1 MSTPFPEHTG
11 IREQHLLRKKDNPL
25 FEDSERDVSNEAL
38 AKARMEDGVEM
49 DAFMSEFQTLVQRAA
64 ALEANTPSET
74 ILEIKEQ
81 LDRSYQQCCAL
92 PGDQAVVKAAI
103 RKLIETIMR
112 AVERGIGNDA
122 YAQRKLEE
130 EVLARELHFKL
141 QEVPLV
147 AALTAEN
154 SPITEKELVP
164 SLLSEPAETLM
175 PSLQLFDENQI
186 AAILSGA
193 EALLKQRDPQR
204 ALADAWRGLE
214 LIENCYHDMQP
225 DSAPGPVITMGT
237 ND

>member
-1 MSTPFPEHTG
+1 MSTPFPVHTG

-25 FEDSERDVSNEAL
+25 FEASERDVSNEVL

-92 PGDQAVVKAAI
+92 PGDQAAVKAAI

-112 AVERGIGNDA
+112 AVESGIGNDA
-122 YAQRKLEE
+122 YAQQKLEE

-141 QEVPLV
+141 QELPLV

-154 SPITEKELVP
+154 SPIAEKELVP
-164 SLLSEPAETLM
+164 SLLSEPAETLALT
-175 PSLQLFDENQI
+175 LQLFDESQL
-186 AAILSGA
+186 AAIFN
-193 EALLKQRDPQR
+193 EASTFMENKDPER
-204 ALADAWRGLE
+204 KLMDAWLRLQ
-214 LIENCYHDMQP
+214 LIERTWQAMP
-225 DSAPGPVITMGT
+225 AGT
-237 ND
+237 TANQA

>member
-1 MSTPFPEHTG
+1 MSTPFPVHTG

-25 FEDSERDVSNEAL
+25 FEASERDVSNEVL
-38 AKARMEDGVEM
+38 ATARMEDGVEM

-92 PGDQAVVKAAI
+92 PGDQAAVKAAI

-112 AVERGIGNDA
+112 AVESGIGNDA

-141 QEVPLV
+141 QELPLV

-154 SPITEKELVP
+154 SPIAEKELVP
-164 SLLSEPAETLM
+164 SLLSEPAETLALT
-175 PSLQLFDENQI
+175 LQLFDESQL
-186 AAILSGA
+186 AAIFN
-193 EALLKQRDPQR
+193 EASTFMENKDPER
-204 ALADAWRGLE
+204 KLMDAWLRLQ
-214 LIENCYHDMQP
+214 LIERTWQAMP
-225 DSAPGPVITMGT
+225 AGT
-237 ND
+237 TANQA

>member
-25 FEDSERDVSNEAL
+25 FEVSERDVSNEVL
-38 AKARMEDGVEM
+38 ATARMEDGVEM
-49 DAFMSEFQTLVQRAA
+49 DAFMSEFQALVQRAA
-64 ALEANTPSET
+64 ALEANTPSDT

-92 PGDQAVVKAAI
+92 PGDQAAVKAAI

-112 AVERGIGNDA
+112 AVESGIGNDA

-141 QEVPLV
+141 QELPLV

-154 SPITEKELVP
+154 SPIAEKELVP
-164 SLLSEPAETLM
+164 SLLSEPAETLALT
-175 PSLQLFDENQI
+175 LQLFDESQL
-186 AAILSGA
+186 AAIFN
-193 EALLKQRDPQR
+193 EASTFMENKDPER
-204 ALADAWRGLE
+204 KLMDAWLRLQ
-214 LIENCYHDMQP
+214 LIERTWQAMP
-225 DSAPGPVITMGT
+225 AGT
-237 ND
+237 TANQA

>member
-25 FEDSERDVSNEAL
+25 FEASERDVSNEVL

-92 PGDQAVVKAAI
+92 PGDQAAVKAAI

-112 AVERGIGNDA
+112 AVESGIGNDA

-141 QEVPLV
+141 QELPLV

-154 SPITEKELVP
+154 SPIAEKELVP
-164 SLLSEPAETLM
+164 SLLSEPAETLALT
-175 PSLQLFDENQI
+175 LQLFDESQL
-186 AAILSGA
+186 AAIFN
-193 EALLKQRDPQR
+193 EASTFMENKDPER
-204 ALADAWRGLE
+204 KLMDAWLRLQ
-214 LIENCYHDMQP
+214 LIERTWQAMP
-225 DSAPGPVITMGT
+225 AGT
-237 ND
+237 TANQA

>member
-25 FEDSERDVSNEAL
+25 FEASEQDVSNEVL

-92 PGDQAVVKAAI
+92 PGDQAAVKAAI

-112 AVERGIGNDA
+112 AVESGIGNDA

-141 QEVPLV
+141 QELPLV

-154 SPITEKELVP
+154 SPVAEKELVP
-164 SLLSEPAETLM
+164 SLLSEPAETLALT
-175 PSLQLFDENQI
+175 LQLFDESQM
-186 AAILSGA
+186 AAIFN
-193 EALLKQRDPQR
+193 EASTFMENKDPER
-204 ALADAWRGLE
+204 KLMDAWLRLQ
-214 LIENCYHDMQP
+214 LIERTWQAMP
-225 DSAPGPVITMGT
+225 AGT
-237 ND
+237 TANQA

>member
-1 MSTPFPEHTG
+1 MSTPFPVHTG

-25 FEDSERDVSNEAL
+25 FEASEQDVSNEVL

-112 AVERGIGNDA
+112 AVESGIGNDA
-122 YAQRKLEE
+122 YAQQKLEE

-141 QEVPLV
+141 QELPLV

-154 SPITEKELVP
+154 SPIAEKELVP
-164 SLLSEPAETLM
+164 SLLSEPAETLALT
-175 PSLQLFDENQI
+175 LQLFDESQL
-186 AAILSGA
+186 AAIFN
-193 EALLKQRDPQR
+193 EASTFMENKDPER
-204 ALADAWRGLE
+204 KLMDAWLRLQ
-214 LIENCYHDMQP
+214 LIERTWQAMP
-225 DSAPGPVITMGT
+225 AGT
-237 ND
+237 TANQA

>member
-92 PGDQAVVKAAI
+92 PGDQATVKAAI

-112 AVERGIGNDA
+112 AVESGIGNDA
-122 YAQRKLEE
+122 YAQRKLKRKCWPANCTSSCRKCRWSRPSRRKTRR
-130 EVLARELHFKL
+130 LQKKSWSLPCSANRPKHSRPPCNCSMNHRWPLSLTRPAHLCNAR
-141 QEVPLV
+141 
-147 AALTAEN
+147 
-154 SPITEKELVP
+154 
-164 SLLSEPAETLM
+164 TLNE
-175 PSLQLFDENQI
+175 S
-186 AAILSGA
+186 SWTHGYV
-193 EALLKQRDPQR
+193 
-204 ALADAWRGLE
+204 
-214 LIENCYHDMQP
+214 C
-225 DSAPGPVITMGT
+225 S
-237 ND
+237 

>member
-25 FEDSERDVSNEAL
+25 FEDSERDVSNEVL

-92 PGDQAVVKAAI
+92 PGDQAAVKAAI

-112 AVERGIGNDA
+112 AVESGIGNDA

-141 QEVPLV
+141 QELPLV

-154 SPITEKELVP
+154 SPIAEKELVP
-164 SLLSEPAETLM
+164 SLLSEPAETLALT
-175 PSLQLFDENQI
+175 LQLFDESQL
-186 AAILSGA
+186 AAIFN
-193 EALLKQRDPQR
+193 EASTYMENKDPER
-204 ALADAWRGLE
+204 KLMDAWLRLQ
-214 LIENCYHDMQP
+214 LIERTWQAMP
-225 DSAPGPVITMGT
+225 AGT
-237 ND
+237 TANQA

>member
-25 FEDSERDVSNEAL
+25 FEASERDVSNEVL
-38 AKARMEDGVEM
+38 ATARMEDGVEM
-49 DAFMSEFQTLVQRAA
+49 DAFMSEFQTMVQRAA
-64 ALEANTPSET
+64 VLEANTPSET

-92 PGDQAVVKAAI
+92 PGDQAAVKAAI

-112 AVERGIGNDA
+112 AVESGIGNDA

-141 QEVPLV
+141 QELPLV

-154 SPITEKELVP
+154 SPIAEKELVP
-164 SLLSEPAETLM
+164 SLLSEPAETLALT
-175 PSLQLFDENQI
+175 LQLFDESQL
-186 AAILSGA
+186 AAIFN
-193 EALLKQRDPQR
+193 EASTFMENKDPER
-204 ALADAWRGLE
+204 KLMDAWLRLQ
-214 LIENCYHDMQP
+214 LIERTWQAMP
-225 DSAPGPVITMGT
+225 AGT
-237 ND
+237 TANQA

>member
-25 FEDSERDVSNEAL
+25 FEASERDVSNEVL

-92 PGDQAVVKAAI
+92 PGDQAAVKAAI

-112 AVERGIGNDA
+112 AVESGIGNDA

-141 QEVPLV
+141 QELPLV

-154 SPITEKELVP
+154 SPVAEKELVP
-164 SLLSEPAETLM
+164 SLLSEPAETLALT
-175 PSLQLFDENQI
+175 LQLFDESQM
-186 AAILSGA
+186 AAIFN
-193 EALLKQRDPQR
+193 EASTFMENKDPER
-204 ALADAWRGLE
+204 KLMDAWLRLQ
-214 LIENCYHDMQP
+214 LIERTWQAMP
-225 DSAPGPVITMGT
+225 AGT
-237 ND
+237 TANQA